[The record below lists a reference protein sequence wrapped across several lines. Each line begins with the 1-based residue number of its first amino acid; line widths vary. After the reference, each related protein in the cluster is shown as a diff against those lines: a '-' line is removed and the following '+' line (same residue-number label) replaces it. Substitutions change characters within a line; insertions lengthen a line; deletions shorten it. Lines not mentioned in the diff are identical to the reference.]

1 MKFLKVIL
9 SVYIGIV
16 GDLALK
22 AADNDSI
29 SVTNQETAL
38 KLLQDTEK
46 NRFLKKEK
54 TDDYKNAY
62 EILKKELSETN
73 ISTVTSLFYLAQA
86 QNQSSYDAKS
96 KKELND
102 TLQKSLES
110 FLSFKKQAGN
120 IEEFNKKLTIA
131 DLTCGDILLR
141 LERYTEAEQVLLSLY
156 ENKGTDG
163 NGKNEVDKSLCLL
176 YAKTGDEKNEAI
188 YEKKLGYLPRKKT
201 FDVMPKGGIDIKASW
216 NKDVQGLSSIS
227 TREQSFQR
235 LIENSFYK
243 DTALQPR
250 GPIKDIIVC
259 KQAKG
264 DPIFLILCRTPYFSK
279 ENSQEFKG
287 HLFIVKANGEMI
299 KYSNNIVDDNGFIG
313 DVLDNGYVQM
323 GTVSFARLL
332 NGKEITEAA
341 LLQIDDCLTPL
352 VVAYTYPQKELKLV
366 KNKTK
371 TIDCFSDS
379 KKIATLSYDEKWISD
394 SKNLILI
401 DKDVISQKRN
411 ASNEDSSSLIMSILE
426 GDRFLAEGPIEGD
439 YMEGYSPEL
448 LQKAE
453 NGDAYAQYNI
463 GTCYDPTFGGGGE
476 VEKDAENALK
486 WYRKSAS
493 QGNPYG
499 QLEVGKC
506 FSMGIGVEVNHREAV
521 KWFRKSAEQGN
532 GDGQSCLG
540 TAYNN
545 GDGVATDFEEAL
557 KWALLAQK
565 NGKETERTINW
576 LKQMIDQEKASERKD
591 RQIGVET
598 VSCSL
603 VDSEYNNGDTFL
615 LKTGDGVVFDAHLY
629 GVDAFETSNDFPSL
643 VAEQAKYFGI
653 TNEQAIELGNKARE
667 FIRTELTKDHQTKTI
682 AFTTPASNFL
692 KKESNNKPVLNGE
705 IIVDGESLAC
715 LLVKNGLVKIYGTIP
730 HTHPEYIVSREKLLQ
745 LEAEAKREKV
755 GGWGLVKSP
764 NVESSTNPQQ
774 NP

>member
-1 MKFLKVIL
+1 MNFLKVIL
-9 SVYIGIV
+9 SVYIGIL

-29 SVTNQETAL
+29 SVTNKEAAL

-73 ISTVTSLFYLAQA
+73 ISTITSLFYLAQA
-86 QNQSSYDAKS
+86 QNQISYDAKS
-96 KKELND
+96 KEELND

-110 FLSFKKQAGN
+110 FLSFKKQAED
-120 IEEFNKKLTIA
+120 IEEFNKKLIIA

-141 LERYTEAEQVLLSLY
+141 LERYTEAEKVLLSLY

-163 NGKNEVDKSLCLL
+163 NEKNEVDKSLCLL

-188 YEKKLGYLPRKKT
+188 YEKKLRYSPRKKT
-201 FDVMPKGGIDIKASW
+201 FDVMPKGNIDIKASW
-216 NKDVQGLSSIS
+216 NKDVQGLAAIS

-235 LIENSFYK
+235 LIENSIYK
-243 DTALQPR
+243 DNAFKLR

-259 KQAKG
+259 KQAAG
-264 DPIFLILCRTPYFSK
+264 EPIFLILCRTTYFSK

-287 HLFIVKANGEMI
+287 HLFIIKANGEMI
-299 KYSNNIVDDNGFIG
+299 KYSNNIADDNGFIG

-323 GTVSFARLL
+323 GTVFFARLQ
-332 NGKEITEAA
+332 NGKEITAAA
-341 LLQIDDCLTPL
+341 LLQVDDNLTPL
-352 VVAYTYPQKELKLV
+352 FVAYTHPQKELKLV
-366 KNKTK
+366 KNGSK
-371 TIDCFSDS
+371 TIDCFSGS
-379 KKIATLSYDEKWISD
+379 QKIAILSYDQKWVSS
-394 SKNLILI
+394 SKDVAII
-401 DKDVISQKRN
+401 DKEVISLKKN
-411 ASNEDSSSLIMSILE
+411 VSNEDSDSSIMSVLE
-426 GDRFLAEGPIEGD
+426 EDRSLAVSPIEGD
-439 YMEGYSPEL
+439 YMESYSPEL

-453 NGDAYAQYNI
+453 NGDARAQYNL
-463 GTCYDPTFGGGGE
+463 GMCYDPFSGGLGE

-493 QGNPYG
+493 QGNTYG
-499 QLEVGKC
+499 QYNLGRC
-506 FSMGIGVEVNHREAV
+506 YSMGIGVEVNHKEAV

-545 GDGVATDFEEAL
+545 GDGVAKDFEEAL

-565 NGKETERTINW
+565 NGKETEETIIW

-643 VAEQAKYFGI
+643 VTEQAKYFGI
-653 TNEQAIELGNKARE
+653 TNEEAIGLGNKARE
-667 FIRTELTKDHQTKTI
+667 LVREKLKKNPEAKTFG
-682 AFTTPASNFL
+682 FTTPDFIFL
-692 KKESNNKPVLNGE
+692 KKESNNKSVLDGE

-715 LLVKNGLVKIYGTIP
+715 LLVRNGLVKIYGTIP

-745 LEAEAKREKV
+745 LEAEAKRKKV

-774 NP
+774 NQ